1 MSSIRVNP
9 LQMPDLL
16 AALEQLQRQ
25 QSNITLEL
33 ATGSSI
39 NQPSDNPA
47 GAAQIVK
54 INDLSSQ
61 VDSFQRS
68 ISSISGQFSTADSTL
83 NSVVTALQRAISLG
97 VEGANGTL
105 SDADRQA
112 IAVELTGIQS
122 QLLSLANTSY
132 QGQYIF
138 AGTATT
144 APPFV
149 VDATQP
155 SGIRYVGNAGTNSV
169 TIGSGYQL
177 QVNLSGSQ
185 IFNGTGGDVFLAIND
200 LITSLKSNTGI
211 GAAVTELR
219 NAFSYV
225 TGQRV
230 FYGNALNQTQSQ
242 QTYLNT
248 ETLSL
253 SQQLNTV
260 GGANIADVASQ
271 LVNDQTAQT
280 ATLEAIGKTSQSNLF
295 DFLK

>member
-9 LQMPDLL
+9 YPMPDLL

-25 QSNITLEL
+25 QTNATLEL

-39 NQPSDNPA
+39 NKPSDNPA
-47 GAAQIVK
+47 GAAQVIK
-54 INDLSSQ
+54 INDLNSQ

-68 ISSISGQFSTADSTL
+68 ISSISGQFSTADSTFS
-83 NSVVTALQRAISLG
+83 SVVTVLQRAISLG

-105 SDADRQA
+105 SDADRA
-112 IAVELTGIQS
+112 AVAAEVTGIQA

-132 QGQYIF
+132 QGQFIF

-144 APPFV
+144 QPFV
-149 VDATQP
+149 VDPAQP
-155 SGIRYVGNAGTNSV
+155 SGVRYAGNTGTNKV
-169 TIGSGYQL
+169 AIGNGYQL
-177 QVNLSGSQ
+177 QINLPGSQ
-185 IFNGTGGDVFLAIND
+185 IFSAAGADAFLAIND
-200 LITSLKSNTGI
+200 LITSLQTSTGI
-211 GAAVTELR
+211 GAAVTELGA
-219 NAFSYV
+219 AFTHV

-248 ETLSL
+248 QSLGL
-253 SQQLNTV
+253 SQQLGSV
-260 GGANIADVASQ
+260 AGADIASVASQ
-271 LVNDQTAQT
+271 LVNDQTART
-280 ATLEAIGKTSQSNLF
+280 ATLDAIARTPQNSLF